1 VAAALLSGGDW
12 RGNVHEQQR
21 KAQRKV
27 MGKLYAEIDAR
38 MREFV
43 AAQRLFFIATAP
55 SGDGGHVNCSP
66 KGQDT
71 LRVIGPTTVAY
82 LDYTGS
88 GVETIAHLRQNG
100 RVVVMFCAFEGPPR
114 IVRFHGRGEAF
125 EPGQQG
131 FDALAAHFGPLPA
144 LGVRAIVKIEVTRI
158 SDSCGYGV
166 PLFRYE
172 GERDQMQRWAERK
185 GAEGIDAYKKEKN
198 AESIDG
204 LPGLSFAGES
214 S

>member
-1 VAAALLSGGDW
+1 
-12 RGNVHEQQR
+12 
-21 KAQRKV
+21 
-27 MGKLYAEIDAR
+27 MGKLYQEIDGR

-43 AAQRLFFIATAP
+43 AAQRMFFIATAP
-55 SGDGGHVNCSP
+55 SGDAGHVNCSP

-125 EPGQQG
+125 EPGQKG
-131 FDALAAHFGPLPA
+131 FDALAAHFGALPA

-166 PLFRYE
+166 PLYRYE

-185 GAEGIDAYKKEKN
+185 GAEGIAAYKKEKN
-198 AESIDG
+198 AASIDG
-204 LPGLSFAGES
+204 LPALCS
-214 S
+214 SS